1 VIVAGVLRVAVTRGT
16 IRFLFKLDE
25 PGAYGSYKQQM
36 GRSLL
41 LGLEFLVAGDVVRT
55 VALEPTLL
63 NVSVLG
69 LLVLVRTFLSWS
81 LAVEIEGT
89 GRGRRERRRH
99 RTRLRTPR
107 HERTRM
113 NRYTYTL
120 IAVALA
126 AFATV
131 SVAQKPSVYPAKKQT
146 AEQQKKDDASARLGE
161 EGHRNRSGR
170 RVAAGAAADRTGGRG
185 GERLK
190 GAAGGAV
197 IGGIAAMPAPV
208 RLSARCSAA

>member
-1 VIVAGVLRVAVTRGT
+1 MPNEHLVETVRGAIEWAALGIEVLGALVIVAGVIRVAVTRGT

-81 LAVEIEGT
+81 LAVEIEGHWPWQA
-89 GRGRRERRRH
+89 RKAEASH
-99 RTRLRTPR
+99 
-107 HERTRM
+107 
-113 NRYTYTL
+113 
-120 IAVALA
+120 
-126 AFATV
+126 AT
-131 SVAQKPSVYPAKKQT
+131 SHSPT
-146 AEQQKKDDASARLGE
+146 
-161 EGHRNRSGR
+161 
-170 RVAAGAAADRTGGRG
+170 
-185 GERLK
+185 
-190 GAAGGAV
+190 
-197 IGGIAAMPAPV
+197 
-208 RLSARCSAA
+208 